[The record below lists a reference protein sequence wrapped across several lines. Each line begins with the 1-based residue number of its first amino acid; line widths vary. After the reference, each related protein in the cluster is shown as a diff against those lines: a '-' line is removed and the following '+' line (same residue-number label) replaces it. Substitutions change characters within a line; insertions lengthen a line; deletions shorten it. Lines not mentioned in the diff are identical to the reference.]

1 MYPKLN
7 VMATKVKFL
16 VHTGNGELY
25 AFFPQLRYGFNGYR
39 NDLKTAYAHV
49 GQHSACAIEYV
60 NESRY
65 ATESEYKELKKEL
78 EGQGYELIVCDG
90 VKTIDKIIYK
100 VDTKRDAPMG
110 RMNHGYPQSGKKVY
124 DCKVPMSDGA
134 YDKGGA
140 YWGLGRE
147 LRVRYHKDKS
157 YIEFYRL
164 GDNFEK

>member
-16 VHTGNGELY
+16 VHKWNGELY
-25 AFFPQLRYGFNGYR
+25 AFFPQLRYAPNGHR
-39 NDLKTAYAHV
+39 NDLKTAYAHI

-65 ATESEYKELKKEL
+65 ATESEYKDLKKEL

-100 VDTKRDAPMG
+100 VDTKRGAPMG

-124 DCKVPMSDGA
+124 DCKVPMSDGF
-134 YDKGGA
+134 YDAGGA
-140 YWGLGRE
+140 YWGGGAQ
-147 LRVRYHKDKS
+147 LRVSYTKDLS
-157 YIEFYRL
+157 YIRFYRL
-164 GDNFEK
+164 GDEI